1 LDSPIAKCLP
11 FALRSRENHSQSVPD
26 LDCAACPELVA
37 DRRFLSALPQ
47 NATAMEDQKG
57 HPLPAAARE
66 KRALARVLP

>member
-1 LDSPIAKCLP
+1 M
-11 FALRSRENHSQSVPD
+11 
-26 LDCAACPELVA
+26 A